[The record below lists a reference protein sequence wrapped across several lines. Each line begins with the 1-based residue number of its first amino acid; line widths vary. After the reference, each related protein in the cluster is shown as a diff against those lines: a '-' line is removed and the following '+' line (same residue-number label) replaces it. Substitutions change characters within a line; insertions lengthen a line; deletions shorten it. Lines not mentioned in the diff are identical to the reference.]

1 MLEGLAE
8 LLYSDDSPLSREA
21 RRAWVRTLSVA
32 QRMVLLETYQ
42 TVMRITNPEL
52 FERARIPDWTDNYVI
67 LRRDGTI
74 EYGRGTAERAGKGPA
89 QPDHQSQPR

>member
-8 LLYSDDSPLSREA
+8 LLYGDDSPLSREA
-21 RRAWVRTLSVA
+21 RRACFRTLSA
-32 QRMVLLETYQ
+32 TQRMVLLETYQ

-74 EYGRGTAERAGKGPA
+74 EYGPGSAERAEKGLA
-89 QPDHQSQPR
+89 